1 MSEPEIL
8 KVLMMHM
15 SKNNKDE
22 LVLEEASSMPMINP
36 EEDELSKSLEVAKE
50 S

>member
-8 KVLMMHM
+8 KLLMMHM

-22 LVLEEASSMPMINP
+22 PVLEEPSSMPMINP
-36 EEDELSKSLEVAKE
+36 EEDELSKSFELAKE